1 MGHYHEVNCRLPM
14 KKDIPFE
21 PVTGVLIAIV
31 PQDETD
37 LKQPWDVFI
46 INKNLIELNT
56 VMVTSKGYGSING
69 ESKKTSTLRHVI
81 EQLNQESY
89 AKIEPID
96 PSVFALTNEYWVSYY
111 ILDQIFDKKFIFVPD
126 SIQETNLTYIE
137 ALSTKGIL
145 HP

>member
-1 MGHYHEVNCRLPM
+1 M

-31 PQDETD
+31 PQNDAN
-37 LKQPWDVFI
+37 LKQPWDVYI

-69 ESKKTSTLRHVI
+69 ENKKTSTLRHVI

-111 ILDQIFDKKFIFVPD
+111 ILDQIFDKKFIFVPE

-137 ALSTKGIL
+137 ALNAKGIL